1 MLFVNAI
8 GIVHIDA
15 QIRNSSMSKMTLLDF
30 DGDSYISSKNW

>member
-15 QIRNSSMSKMTLLDF
+15 QIRNNGMSKMTLLNF
-30 DGDSYISSKNW
+30 DGDSYTISKNW